1 MPQSPSLAD
10 LHLLRLIESEGS
22 YRGAARRLGIAHTT
36 IQRRMKRLE
45 QTLGIPLI
53 QRSVGRMGL
62 TPWTARLIELLNHQ
76 LEGVS
81 ETIQA
86 AQSEL
91 AEATLITIDEALLDL
106 FPVLFAALETF
117 KYSYANWMV
126 RPTQGA
132 DAMIQL
138 AASPSRLD
146 GSTEEFCLTWGVF
159 AHRTL
164 RYDHHYATIFR
175 PALAP
180 LIDNLRVAQ
189 FSSVNTVA
197 NCHQVQ
203 QLIHHKQGLGLIPL
217 SVGERDQQMA
227 EVSVEADR
235 VLQRISLVLQSDYQA
250 SNVHVDL
257 YELLRSQLRLGL

>member
-1 MPQSPSLAD
+1 LPQSPSLSD

-22 YRGAARRLGIAHTT
+22 YRAAARRLGIAHTT

-45 QTLGIPLI
+45 QNLGIPLI
-53 QRSVGRMGL
+53 QRGVGRMEL
-62 TPWTARLIELLNHQ
+62 TPWTARLIEQLNHQ

-81 ETIQA
+81 ETIKA

-91 AEATLITIDEALLDL
+91 TQAPIITIDEALLDL
-106 FPVLFAALETF
+106 FPVLFAA
-117 KYSYANWMV
+117 
-126 RPTQGA
+126 
-132 DAMIQL
+132 
-138 AASPSRLD
+138 SPSHLD

-189 FSSVNTVA
+189 FSSVTTVA

-203 QLIHHKQGLGLIPL
+203 QLIQHKQGLGLIPL

-250 SNVHVDL
+250 SSVHVDL
-257 YELLRSQLRLGL
+257 YE

>member
-10 LHLLRLIESEGS
+10 LQLLRLIESEGS
-22 YRGAARRLGIAHTT
+22 YRGAARLLGIAHTT
-36 IQRRMKRLE
+36 IQRRIKRLE

-53 QRSVGRMGL
+53 QPSAGRIEL
-62 TPWTARLIELLNHQ
+62 TPWTARLIQQLNHQ
-76 LEGVS
+76 LDGVS
-81 ETIQA
+81 ETIKA

-91 AEATLITIDEALLDL
+91 AEATIITIDEALLDL
-106 FPVLFAALETF
+106 FPVLFTALETF
-117 KYSYANWMV
+117 KYSYASLRV
-126 RPTQGA
+126 QPTPVA

-138 AASPSRLD
+138 ATPPQRLNS
-146 GSTEEFCLTWGVF
+146 STDECSVTWGVF

-189 FSSVNTVA
+189 FSPVTTVA
-197 NCHQVQ
+197 TCHQVQ

-217 SVGERDQQMA
+217 SMGEMDQQLT
-227 EVSVEADR
+227 EVSVDADR
-235 VLQRISLVLQSDYQA
+235 IIQRLSLVLRSDYQA
-250 SNVHVDL
+250 SSAHVDL
-257 YELLRSQLRLGL
+257 HELLRSQLRQGL